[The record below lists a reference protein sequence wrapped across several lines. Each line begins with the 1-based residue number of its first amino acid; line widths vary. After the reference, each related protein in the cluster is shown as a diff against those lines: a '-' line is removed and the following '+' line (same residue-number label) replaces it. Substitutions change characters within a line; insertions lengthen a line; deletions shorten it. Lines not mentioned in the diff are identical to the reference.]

1 MKKLIIL
8 LTLSLFFIAGCSQE
22 ESIDKED
29 ISDSISDGMTIE
41 EALQIAE
48 ESDCTE
54 KGELTNNY
62 MYNDN
67 SKTWWIDIEMR
78 EEFKKDY
85 CNPACV
91 VSEDNTVEIN
101 WRCTGAII

>member
-1 MKKLIIL
+1 MEKLIIL
-8 LTLSLFFIAGCSQE
+8 PVLVLLFIAGCSQE
-22 ESIDKED
+22 ESIDEGD
-29 ISDSISDGMTIE
+29 ISESVSEGMSIE

-54 KGELTNNY
+54 KGELTDNY

-78 EEFKKDY
+78 KEFKEDY

-91 VSEDNTVEIN
+91 VSEDKT
-101 WRCTGAII
+101 A